1 MRQART
7 FSRWTRGLRASF
19 QREAASPGRRI
30 GRQVG
35 ELAAGELRMLGMNT
49 ACSYLVPVHFE
60 PGGTAYLRRKQ
71 RMVGSARFRAA

>member
-1 MRQART
+1 MGQART
-7 FSRWTRGLRASF
+7 FSRWTKGLRASF

-49 ACSYLVPVHFE
+49 ACHYMAVPHIC
-60 PGGTAYLRRKQ
+60 ACRRPF
-71 RMVGSARFRAA
+71 GSTLEI